1 MSKWQRFRYQPCL
14 PLGKDGRRVTG
25 SPSHIALSRKA
36 ASEGMVLLKNEGT
49 ALPLRKGERVALF
62 GKGSADYVKGGG
74 GSGDVTCAYVR
85 NLCDGM
91 RLKEKEG
98 KVRVFGKLSEFYEQ
112 NVRKQLEAGA
122 EPGMTVEP
130 ELPEALLQEAREH
143 ADTAIITICRF
154 SGEGWDRR
162 TIVNKDDPY
171 RLDPTEQRMFDLS
184 AKIFPDG
191 DFYLTE
197 DEKELV
203 RRVTALFPKVI
214 AVLNVGGMVD
224 SEWFRN
230 DDRIQGALLAWQG
243 GMEGGLAMA
252 DVLTGDVNPSGH
264 LTDTFAKELDDYP
277 STAGFH
283 KSTAYVD
290 YEEDIYVGYR
300 YFETIPGKKERV
312 NYPFG
317 YGLSYSEFV
326 MMPTFA
332 SFTEEGGAARFC
344 SLSRSRIFRRSPG
357 RRSRRSTRRSRR
369 GNSESPSERWWRS
382 ERPNCSV
389 PARRSSS
396 T

>member
-25 SPSHIALSRKA
+25 SPSHVDLSRKA

-162 TIVNKDDPY
+162 TIVNKNDPY

-264 LTDTFAKELDDYP
+264 LTDT
-277 STAGFH
+277 
-283 KSTAYVD
+283 
-290 YEEDIYVGYR
+290 
-300 YFETIPGKKERV
+300 
-312 NYPFG
+312 
-317 YGLSYSEFV
+317 
-326 MMPTFA
+326 
-332 SFTEEGGAARFC
+332 
-344 SLSRSRIFRRSPG
+344 
-357 RRSRRSTRRSRR
+357 
-369 GNSESPSERWWRS
+369 
-382 ERPNCSV
+382 
-389 PARRSSS
+389 
-396 T
+396 

>member
-25 SPSHIALSRKA
+25 SPSHVDLSRKA

-162 TIVNKDDPY
+162 TIVNKNDPY

-230 DDRIQGALLAWQG
+230 DDRIQGAFLAWQG

-290 YEEDIYVGYR
+290 YEEDIYDLCFLYRGGRRPDPALCQGY
-300 YFETIPGKKERV
+300 EC
-312 NYPFG
+312 
-317 YGLSYSEFV
+317 
-326 MMPTFA
+326 FA
-332 SFTEEGGAARFC
+332 DPREGGCPGLCTDPAGKTRKAFQDAGGVWKDSITWIRRGAAARPD
-344 SLSRSRIFRRSPG
+344 LPHQPDGILR
-357 RRSRRSTRRSRR
+357 
-369 GNSESPSERWWRS
+369 
-382 ERPNCSV
+382 
-389 PARRSSS
+389 
-396 T
+396 